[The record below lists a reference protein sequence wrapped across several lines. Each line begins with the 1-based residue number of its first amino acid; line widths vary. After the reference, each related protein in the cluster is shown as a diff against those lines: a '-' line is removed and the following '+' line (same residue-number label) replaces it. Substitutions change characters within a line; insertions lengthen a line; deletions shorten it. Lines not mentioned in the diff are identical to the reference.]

1 MSSALRAIVLTLAVM
16 VVLLNVTIVVI
27 RVVLVRRQRR
37 QLRLRPG
44 VEALI
49 ADYLTDEAAV
59 PSAIASQ
66 ERAVLLDV
74 ATEAVAD
81 LRGAERARLV
91 GLLEDLGFVSEAIRG
106 LSARRRVSR
115 RQAAGTLATIESRA
129 AVGALL
135 SALDDRDAQVR
146 ATCAYALAEIGGE
159 DVVRAV
165 VATIVRDA
173 TVAPGATALA
183 MLALGDKRPAAL
195 APLLAPDVAPEVRL
209 TAITVVS
216 ELRLSQ
222 HLPSLRV
229 CLADRGDDSADEVAA
244 SAAHGLGLI
253 GDTEAVDA
261 LIDLAADTSRPPTL
275 RATAVRAL
283 GSIGALRAVPV
294 LEAQLLTPG
303 WPVRAAAASALAG
316 PDEPGIAALRGAA
329 NSTDAQV
336 RMLSEAALQS

>member
-1 MSSALRAIVLTLAVM
+1 MSTALRTVVLALAAM

-44 VEALI
+44 AEALI
-49 ADYLTDEAAV
+49 AEYLADVAAV
-59 PSAIASQ
+59 PSAIAIQ

-74 ATEAVAD
+74 ATEAIAD

-91 GLLEDLGFVSEAIRG
+91 GLLEELGFVSEAVRG

-115 RQAAGTLATIESRA
+115 RRAADTLATIESRA
-129 AVGALL
+129 AVGALT
-135 SALDDRDAQVR
+135 SALGDRDAQVR

-159 DVVRAV
+159 DVVPAV

-173 TVAPGATALA
+173 AVAPGATALA
-183 MLALGDKRPAAL
+183 MLALGAKQPAAL

-222 HLPSLRV
+222 HLSSLRA
-229 CLADRGDDSADEVAA
+229 CLADRGDDCADEVAA
-244 SAAHGLGLI
+244 GAAHGLGLI
-253 GDTEAVDA
+253 GDVGAVDE
-261 LIDLAADTSRPPTL
+261 LVGLAADTSRAPAV
-275 RATAVRAL
+275 RATAVQAL

-294 LEAQLLTPG
+294 LEAQLRMPG
-303 WPVRAAAASALAG
+303 WPVRAAAASALAALG
-316 PDEPGIAALRGAA
+316 EPGIAALRGAA
-329 NSTDAQV
+329 KSEDAQV
-336 RMLSEAALQS
+336 RMLSEAALQP